1 MQYYRAMPRNRRV
14 SALPLSFI
22 ALLAAVPPV
31 AAQQPAYPA
40 KAIRLIAS
48 QAPGGGIDGV
58 ARIVS
63 ARLSESVGQAVIVD
77 NRAGANGS
85 LAAELTAKSPPDGYT
100 VMLGA
105 VGNLG
110 INAFFYKQLGYD
122 PLHDLAPVTLVVS
135 GSNVLVVHPSVP
147 AKSVKELIALARGRP
162 GALALGSSGTGG
174 AGHLTG
180 ALFQSM
186 TKTTLLHVPYKGGGP
201 AMIDLVAGN
210 VQLMFASIPSVGANV
225 GSGRLRA
232 LAVSTPQRS
241 KLFPAVP
248 TIAES
253 GLPGFE
259 ARSWYGF
266 VVAART
272 PQAIV
277 ARLNRDLVQILE
289 RPEVSDALLK
299 LGLEVWTSTPE
310 AFGAYIKSEYDKWG
324 KIIREV
330 GITAN

>member
-1 MQYYRAMPRNRRV
+1 
-14 SALPLSFI
+14 
-22 ALLAAVPPV
+22 
-31 AAQQPAYPA
+31 
-40 KAIRLIAS
+40 
-48 QAPGGGIDGV
+48 
-58 ARIVS
+58 
-63 ARLSESVGQAVIVD
+63 VIVD

-253 GLPGFE
+253 GLPGF
-259 ARSWYGF
+259 